1 MLATD
6 HPLYEPL
13 HYNMGAV
20 WPFVTGFVALGH
32 YAYGRPWSGYPLV
45 DALARLTFDFARGR
59 HAELLSGAFYRPL
72 DTAVPH
78 QFFASSMLA
87 TPILR
92 GLVGWSADAPRGHAR
107 LAPQLPPSWERF
119 EVRRL
124 PAGKSRVTAVVTQ
137 TATSVTATLSSE
149 GAPIDIEFVP
159 PIPASAREV
168 TTTVAGTTRTTG
180 PVTVRVGPTPLTITT
195 RWRGGY
201 GIEPPLVALLAGQ
214 RSAGLRVLDVF
225 EQAGGV
231 RLEVEGPAGSLHVLG
246 VHGSRPGSIGGADI
260 VEWTG
265 TRGRVRVRLP
275 AGEGPVSR
283 QIVTLR
289 P

>member
-32 YAYGRPWSGYPLV
+32 YTYGRPWAGFPLV
-45 DALARLTFDFARGR
+45 DALKQLTFDFARGR

-92 GLVGWSADAPRGHAR
+92 GLVGWSADAPRARAR

-124 PAGKSRVTAVVTQ
+124 PAGKSRITAVITL
-137 TATSVTATLSSE
+137 TATSVTTTLSSE
-149 GAPIDIEFVP
+149 GAPIDIEFAPPVP
-159 PIPASAREV
+159 PAAREV
-168 TTTVAGTTRTTG
+168 TTTAAGTTRTTG
-180 PVTVRVGPTPLTITT
+180 PITVRVGPTPLTVTT
-195 RWRGGY
+195 RWRGGFD
-201 GIEPPLVALLAGQ
+201 IEPPMVRLSAGQ
-214 RSAGLRVLDVF
+214 RSAGLRVLDVTD
-225 EQAGGV
+225 AGGSL
-231 RLEVEGPAGSLHVLG
+231 RIEVEGPAGSAHDLTI
-246 VHGSRPGSIGGADI
+246 HGSRPTAIDGADI

-265 TRGRVRVRLP
+265 TTGRLTVRLA
-275 AGEGPVSR
+275 AGERAVAS
-283 QIVTLR
+283 QSVTLR